1 MSCAWE
7 TWSAVLLSLWLQK
20 LSSCSSCAFC
30 LILWDWWT
38 RFLLAWCLAL
48 GPSIWESMRCY
59 PRKKVRLQASS
70 SARPAFHTSG
80 RVKLEGSVIWP
91 LDRPTCLPSPFLHF
105 ANLKQVAFYRPTCF
119 PGLQL
124 STATCLQKEKIFRL
138 SFPSSSSFTS
148 QSQNIS
154 ATHLQNLIHLITV
167 KQATQKS
174 RG

>member
-91 LDRPTCLPSPFLHF
+91 
-105 ANLKQVAFYRPTCF
+105 FYRPTCF